1 MKRFIGFVSAF
12 VLAGLIVLAVVA
24 GFAVQA
30 YQKAGTTIEDKLLYI
45 ESGQSARAIA
55 RDLKQLGFLDKTGE
69 YLFLGAVRLGNKSL
83 KAGEYN
89 IPARASIA
97 DVVSLLDSGKTY
109 QRYVTVAEGLTSTE
123 IVALLNEEPA
133 LTGTIE
139 EIPPEGTL
147 LPETY
152 SYSYGDK
159 RQDVLRRMQTALD
172 TALQQEWENRQDG
185 LPYKSPAEAVIMAS
199 IIEKE
204 TGVAAER
211 EKVAGVF
218 VNRLETGMMLQS
230 DPTVI
235 YALTHGKAPLER
247 ALTRMDWKV
256 ESPYNTYKITG
267 LPPTPIANPG
277 LKSIHAALNPADHD
291 YFYFVADGTGGHA
304 FAKTLKE
311 HNNNV
316 IKWRRIRDG
325 G

>member
-1 MKRFIGFVSAF
+1 MKRFLGFVSAL
-12 VLAGLIVLAVVA
+12 VLAGLIVLAIVA

-30 YQKAGTTIEDKLLYI
+30 YQKAGGITQDKLVYI

-55 RDLKQLGFLDKTGE
+55 HDLKQQGLLDKTGE

-139 EIPPEGTL
+139 DIPPEGTL

-172 TALQQEWENRQDG
+172 TALQQAWENRQEG
-185 LPYKSPAEAVIMAS
+185 LPYKTPEEAVIMAS

-256 ESPYNTYKITG
+256 DSPYNTYKNTG

-277 LKSIHAALNPADHD
+277 VKSIHAALNPADHD